1 MTNPS
6 DNIQSHQYSSFRRVG
21 GKSRAI
27 IACVLW
33 GSAFAGAKIGLQYA
47 DPILLSGI
55 RFTLAGLLLVPVM
68 MFRKVDFLSE
78 IKKHWRFMLAFA
90 FMQTFLQYGLFF
102 LGIDK
107 VPGATS
113 SIIVGAGPLFIA
125 VLAHLSFKNDRLTLR
140 KSVAI
145 LLGLAGIVFISL
157 AKGKISADN
166 PEFYTGV
173 GLLLLSVV
181 VGGYTNIMVA
191 KKKESNISPYALTS
205 FAHING
211 GILLLI
217 TSLVFEKPTSFHF
230 PIEFYGA
237 LLWLAF
243 ISAAGFSLWYGLLN
257 RPDVK
262 VSELNIWKFL
272 IPVTGS
278 ILSWIFVKGES
289 PDLPTIF
296 GMVVISAALMLVQAP
311 DKFFKR
317 WISKIRSK

>member
-1 MTNPS
+1 MMKS
-6 DNIQSHQYSSFRRVG
+6 YSPFRGLG

-47 DPILLSGI
+47 DPIFLSGI

-68 MFRKVDFLSE
+68 MFRSVDFLSE
-78 IKKHWRFMLAFA
+78 IKRHWRFMLVFA
-90 FMQTFLQYGLFF
+90 IVQTFMQYGLFF

-113 SIIVGAGPLFIA
+113 SIIVGSGPLFIA
-125 VLAHLSFKNDRLTLR
+125 IMAHLSFRNDKMTLR
-140 KSVAI
+140 KMAAI
-145 LLGLAGIVFISL
+145 VLGLSGIIFISL

-173 GLLLLSVV
+173 GLLLLSVI
-181 VGGYTNIMVA
+181 VGGFTNIMVA
-191 KKKESNISPYALTS
+191 KKKSDNISPYALTS
-205 FAHING
+205 FANFTG
-211 GILLLI
+211 GIMLLI
-217 TSLVFEKPTSFHF
+217 TSFIVEKPTSFSF
-230 PIEFYGA
+230 PIEFYAA

-289 PDLPTIF
+289 PDFPTIL
-296 GMVVISAALMLVQAP
+296 GMVVISAALLLVQAP
-311 DKFFKR
+311 DRFFKR
-317 WISKIRSK
+317 RVSTPRKN

>member
-1 MTNPS
+1 M
-6 DNIQSHQYSSFRRVG
+6 RL
-21 GKSRAI
+21 RAI

-47 DPILLSGI
+47 EPIFLSGI
-55 RFTLAGLLLVPVM
+55 RFTLAGLLLVPLM
-68 MFRKVDFLSE
+68 MFRNVDFISE
-78 IKKHWRFMLAFA
+78 IKKHWRFMLIFA
-90 FMQTFLQYGLFF
+90 FVQTFMQYGLFF

-113 SIIVGAGPLFIA
+113 SIIVGAGPLFVAI
-125 VLAHLSFKNDRLTLR
+125 LAHLSFKNDKLSLR
-140 KSVAI
+140 KTFAI
-145 LLGLAGIVFISL
+145 LLGLSGIVFISL
-157 AKGKISADN
+157 AKGNISTDN
-166 PEFYTGV
+166 PDFYLGV
-173 GLLLLSVV
+173 GLLLLSVI
-181 VGGYTNIMVA
+181 VGAYTNIMVA
-191 KKKESNISPYALTS
+191 KKKSENISPYALTS
-205 FAHING
+205 FANFTG
-211 GILLLI
+211 GILLLL
-217 TSLVFEKPTSFHF
+217 TSFAVEKPSSFHF

-289 PDLPTIF
+289 PDVPTIV
-296 GMVVISAALMLVQAP
+296 GMLIISAALLLVQAP
-311 DKFFKR
+311 DKFIKKLFNPKR
-317 WISKIRSK
+317 EEI